1 MKYGIINNW
10 IDGKFTEC
18 DKPLIDVVSP
28 VTGEVIA
35 QTVISDATEVDIAVE
50 AAKKAQ
56 ESWGKLSI
64 KSRAEV
70 MYNYRNLLATKY
82 KEELAQLN
90 HEENGKT
97 MGEALA
103 GVAKA
108 VELVEVACA
117 APSFMV
123 GETEEVS
130 RGVTCRTELRPTGIV
145 ASITPFN
152 FPVMVPHWSAPMAL
166 VCGNATILKPACT
179 TPLSCAKIAEIFK
192 EAGLP
197 DGLFSVINGERDA
210 VRGLCDN
217 PSINAVTF
225 VGSTPVAKIVYER
238 AAKSLKK
245 VLALGGAKNYLILMP
260 DAHPEMAARDIIAS
274 FSGMSGQRCM
284 AASVLVC
291 VDNCDSL
298 LARIIELVKEQVPG
312 IDIPPIHTT
321 KAATNIRDY
330 ITNAEKLGA
339 KLLVDGRATAC
350 ENAPAEFCVGSSI
363 IDWRGKEEL
372 MPEEEIFGP
381 TLEILA
387 AKNLNEAL
395 DLHRSSPYGNAA
407 AIFTQS
413 GAVAEAAI
421 KGMASGMLGVNIGI
435 PVPRDP
441 FSFGGLKESKFGSG
455 DVSAKYSHQF
465 YTNTVKVTTKWN
477 PEDKVDWMS

>member
-1 MKYGIINNW
+1 MKYGIIHNW
-10 IDGKFTEC
+10 IDGNFTEC
-18 DKPLIDVVSP
+18 DKPLVDVLSP
-28 VTGEVIA
+28 LTGEVIA
-35 QTVISDATEVDIAVE
+35 QTVISDAKEVALAVE

-56 ESWGKLSI
+56 EPWGKLSV
-64 KSRAEV
+64 KSRAAV
-70 MYNYRNLLATKY
+70 MYNYRNLIATKY
-82 KEELAQLN
+82 REELAELN
-90 HEENGKT
+90 HVENGKT

-103 GVAKA
+103 GVDKA

-117 APSFMV
+117 APTFLM

-145 ASITPFN
+145 ASVTPFN

-166 VCGNATILKPACT
+166 VCGNATILKPSCT
-179 TPLSCAKIAEIFK
+179 TPMCCTKIAEIFK

-197 DGLFSVINGERDA
+197 DGLFSVINGEREA
-210 VRGLCDN
+210 VQGLCDN
-217 PSINAVTF
+217 PSIDAVTF

-238 AAKSLKK
+238 AAKSMKK
-245 VLALGGAKNYLILMP
+245 VLALGGAKNFLILMP

-291 VDNCDSL
+291 VGDCEHL
-298 LARIIELVKEQVPG
+298 LERIIDITKKQVPG

-321 KAATNIRDY
+321 KGATNIREY
-330 ITNAEKLGA
+330 VANAEKLGA
-339 KLLVDGRATAC
+339 KILVDGRAPEC
-350 ENAPAEFCVGSSI
+350 KNAPAEFCVGSSI
-363 IDWRGKEEL
+363 IDWRGKEAL
-372 MPEEEIFGP
+372 MPEHEIFGP

-387 AKNLNEAL
+387 AKNLNEAIE
-395 DLHRSSPYGNAA
+395 LHTNSPYGNAG

-421 KGMASGMLGVNIGI
+421 RGLKSGMLGVNIGI

-441 FSFGGLKESKFGSG
+441 FSFGGLKESKFGNG
-455 DVSAKYSHQF
+455 DISAKYSHKF
-465 YTNTVKVTTKWN
+465 YTNTVKITTKWN